1 MIQNVT
7 VTTESTVRPSS
18 SSVDRPQREDAHED
32 GARGPRGFWPR
43 VADGLLELPAAVFLL
58 ARP

>member
-18 SSVDRPQREDAHED
+18 SVDRPQREDAEEE
-32 GARGPRGFWPR
+32 GACGPRGFWPR

>member
-18 SSVDRPQREDAHED
+18 SVDRPQREDGDEE
-32 GARGPRGFWPR
+32 GARGPRGFWLR